1 MWGSFTSDSVS
12 TMGLSVFLTEMLLSG
27 KEVSNLL
34 LLCLSCLLD
43 HIGSAQQHAKHERQC
58 QNQELR
64 IMICLNEAT
73 TA

>member
-43 HIGSAQQHAKHERQC
+43 HIGSAQQHAKHKRQC
-58 QNQELR
+58 QNQELH